1 MDGPTVVTTYLFTD
15 VEGSTRL
22 WEEDPDG
29 MRHALARHDALT
41 RAAIDGNRGT
51 LVKMSG
57 DGAHAAFE
65 DPLDALRATLELQS
79 ALATPVAAA
88 SVQLRVRCGLH
99 VGVSERR
106 ENDFFG
112 PSVNRA
118 ARIMSVAHGGQI
130 LLSEAVAA
138 LVRERLPAGMTLRDL
153 GAVRLRDLSNVER
166 VYQVVHPEL
175 RESFPTLRSLE
186 ATPNNLPQQ
195 LTSFIGREHELSE
208 IRTLLHETRLLTLL
222 GLGGI
227 GKTRLSLHAAANA
240 LVDYPDGVWLVELA
254 ALTDGRLVPQAVAS
268 VLGVREEAGRP
279 VSEALLKYVKDKR
292 LLVILDNCEHLVHAC
307 AALATQL
314 LQSGPDIRVLASSRE
329 SLRVPGETVY
339 PVPALPVPDSYE
351 KFKHS
356 ALEEFAAARLFIDRT
371 VAAQPAFEVTASNAI
386 AVAEICRRLDGIPL
400 AIELAAARV
409 RALSVEQIA
418 ARLEDRFR
426 LLTSGN
432 RAALPRQQTL
442 RALIDWSYDLLTETE
457 RTLFRRLAVF
467 AGGWTLEAAEAV
479 GAGGDLDKA
488 QVLDTLADLVDKS
501 LVSVEGDS
509 TRYRLL
515 ETVREYAATRLAQSD
530 EGEATRA
537 RHLGFFLTYTENV
550 APDLLGPAQGSALE
564 RFDLERENIL
574 SAHAW
579 CLRNEL
585 FAEEDYR
592 LVHAIK
598 HYWFVRGLLNLGH
611 RVTVEAVT
619 RSVGE
624 TNSLPRCRALWVA
637 GQICCAMGH
646 YKEAPSYLQESLQTA
661 RVLGDV
667 PMIVSALNTLTL
679 AALGQGDRF
688 TALVHCREALH
699 LANQLGNKRQI
710 ATASNALAQIYRLEG
725 DLKAAEPLYEQTAVL
740 GRELGDRDMAAVGF
754 LNLAMVAIERG
765 AATRARAL
773 LGEVLTIAEQS
784 GSKPAGQSALVVSAG
799 LAALAQDWE
808 RAARFHGM
816 AERQAGTTGIQ
827 MDPADEAFLR
837 PLMSNT
843 RHALGE
849 VRFAS
854 SHESGRALN
863 FEEVIAEARSW
874 LAGGN

>member
-1 MDGPTVVTTYLFTD
+1 VHGQSVVTTYLFTD

-22 WEEDPDG
+22 WEQDPER
-29 MRHALARHDALT
+29 MREALARHDALT
-41 RAAIDGNRGT
+41 RAAVHNNRGV

-65 DPLDALRATLELQS
+65 DPLDALAATLELQRL
-79 ALATPVAAA
+79 LADPTATDG
-88 SVQLRVRCGLH
+88 VQLRVRCGLH
-99 VGVSERR
+99 VGVAERR

-112 PSVNRA
+112 PAVNRA
-118 ARIMSVAHGGQI
+118 ARIMSVAHGGQV

-138 LVRERLPAGMTLRDL
+138 LVRERLPAGVALRDL
-153 GAVRLRDLSNVER
+153 GAVRLRDLSNVEH
-166 VYQVVHPEL
+166 VYQVLHAGL
-175 RESFPTLRSLE
+175 RQDFPALRSLE

-208 IRTLLHETRLLTLL
+208 IRKLLRETRLLTLL

-227 GKTRLSLHAAANA
+227 GKTRLSLHAAAEA
-240 LVDYPDGVWLVELA
+240 MVDYPDGVWFVELA
-254 ALTDGRLVPQAVAS
+254 PLADGRLVPQAVAS

-279 VSEALLKYVKDKR
+279 VLEALLKYAKDRR
-292 LLVILDNCEHLVHAC
+292 LLLILDNCEHLVHAC
-307 AALATQL
+307 AELATQL
-314 LQSGPDIRVLASSRE
+314 LQSGPHLKVLASSRE
-329 SLRVPGETVY
+329 SLRVAGEAVF
-339 PVPALPVPDSYE
+339 PVPALAVPDPYQ
-351 KFKHS
+351 KFKHT
-356 ALEEFAAARLFIDRT
+356 ALEQYAAARLFIDRT
-371 VAAQPAFEVTASNAI
+371 VAAQPAFEVTASNAT

-442 RALIDWSYDLLTETE
+442 RALIDWSYDLLSETE
-457 RTLFRRLAVF
+457 RTLFRRVAVF

-479 GAGGDLDKA
+479 GAGGDLDA
-488 QVLDTLADLVDKS
+488 SQVLDTLADLVDKS
-501 LVSVEGDS
+501 LVSVEADS
-509 TRYRLL
+509 ARYRLL
-515 ETVREYAATRLAQSD
+515 ETVRQYAATRLAQSG
-530 EGEATRA
+530 EGDATRA
-537 RHLGFFLTYTENV
+537 RHLAFFLTYTENI
-550 APDLLGPAQGSALE
+550 APDLLGPAQGSALG

-579 CLRNEL
+579 CLRNEP
-585 FAEEDYR
+585 FAEQDYR

-598 HYWFVRGLLNLGH
+598 HYWFTRGLLNLGH

-619 RSVGE
+619 SSVGQA
-624 TNSLPRCRALWVA
+624 NSLPRCRALWVA
-637 GQICCAMGH
+637 GQICCAMGR
-646 YKEAPSYLQESLQTA
+646 YKEAPSYLLESLQTA
-661 RVLGDV
+661 RILGDV
-667 PMIVSALNTLTL
+667 PMIVSALNALTL
-679 AALGQGDRF
+679 AALGQGDRA

-725 DLKAAEPLYEQTAVL
+725 KLEAAEPLYEQTAVL

-765 AATRARAL
+765 AATRARSL

-784 GSKPAGQSALVVSAG
+784 GSKPAGQSALEVSAG
-799 LAALAQDWE
+799 LAALAEDWE
-808 RAARFHGM
+808 RAARFYGM
-816 AERQAGTTGIQ
+816 AERQAGNTGIQ
-827 MDPADEAFLR
+827 MDPADDAFLR
-837 PLMSNT
+837 PLMSKT
-843 RHALGE
+843 RRALGDA
-849 VRFAS
+849 RFAS
-854 SHESGRALN
+854 SHASGRALN
-863 FEEVIAEARSW
+863 FEEVMAEARAW
-874 LAGGN
+874 LAGGS